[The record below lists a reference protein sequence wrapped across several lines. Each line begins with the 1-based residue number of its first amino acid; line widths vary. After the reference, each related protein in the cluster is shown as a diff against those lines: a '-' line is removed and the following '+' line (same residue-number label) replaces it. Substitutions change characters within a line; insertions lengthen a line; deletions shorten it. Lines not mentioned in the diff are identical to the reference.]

1 MASKVDRD
9 IVSAPSLHGEVH
21 RLMAAGDLQ
30 RAARACESLNTAHPG
45 YAPGWA
51 TASSIALRLGNP
63 QEALRRIDVAASLA
77 ASDPKILIQRAH
89 CLFALRRAPEAL
101 HVAESARSL
110 AGGNP
115 AVLDAVGTL
124 FSTANEEA
132 RALACYDEAV
142 AGAPANPVYWF
153 NRATV
158 RRFLGDLTGAE
169 QDYDRVIALEP
180 RDYEAYYNRAELH
193 PQTPD
198 RNHIQALEA
207 LLAAGIPDRRGEVQI
222 RFALAKELEDVGRFA
237 ESFAQLQGGA
247 GLRRRHLR
255 YDVAVDAATADWIIE
270 AFPHPPGPSLSAC
283 ESREPIFIVGLPRSG
298 TTLVD
303 RILESHSQ
311 VRSAGELDCF
321 AQAIVAACRG
331 IAGKANIPREQ
342 LVKLSASIDFAALG
356 REYLQQARRPETHEA
371 HFTDKMP
378 LNYLYCGLIR
388 RALPNARIVH
398 VTRRPMAAC
407 YAIYKTLFKAG
418 YPYSY
423 DFDDLARY
431 YAAYRKLMA
440 HWQATMPAQLYE
452 LSYESLVTDQV
463 GESRRLLAFCGL
475 EWEEACA
482 EFHRNPSA
490 AKTAS
495 ASQIRRPIYRSSVS
509 LWRNYERQ
517 LEPLR
522 RALTAAG
529 IADVEPPLIS
539 ADDTQGFRA

>member
-1 MASKVDRD
+1 VSDAEDT
-9 IVSAPSLHGEVH
+9 VSAPSLHKEAH
-21 RLMAAGDLQ
+21 RLLAAGDLQ
-30 RAARACESLNTAHPG
+30 RAAQACESLNAAHPG

-51 TASSIALRLGNP
+51 TGSSIALRLGDP
-63 QEALRRIDVAASLA
+63 QEALRRADVAASLA
-77 ASDPKILIQRAH
+77 ASDPAILIQRAH
-89 CLFALRRAPEAL
+89 CLFALRRTPEAL

-124 FSTANEEA
+124 FSMANEEA

-142 AGAPANPVYWF
+142 ARAPANPAYSF

-158 RRFLGDLTGAE
+158 KRFLGDLTGAE

-180 RDYEAYYNRAELH
+180 RDYEAYFNRADLRR
-193 PQTPD
+193 QTTD
-198 RNHIQALEA
+198 RNHIPALEA
-207 LLAAGIPDRRGEVQI
+207 LLAAGIPDWRGEVQS

-237 ESFAQLQGGA
+237 ESFAQLQSGS

-255 YDVAVDAATADWIIE
+255 YDVAVDAATADWIID
-270 AFPHPPGPSLSAC
+270 AFPHPPVAAISGC

-331 IAGKANIPREQ
+331 IAGKSNLPREQ
-342 LVKLSASIDFAALG
+342 LVKLSGSIDFPALG
-356 REYLQQARRPETHEA
+356 REYLEQARPRAASKP

-388 RALPNARIVH
+388 RALPNARIIH

-423 DFDDLARY
+423 DFDDLVRY

-440 HWQATMPAQLYE
+440 HWQSAMPAHLYE
-452 LSYESLVTDQV
+452 LSYEDLVADQI
-463 GESRRLLAFCGL
+463 GESRRLLAFCNL

-490 AKTAS
+490 SKTAS

-509 LWRNYERQ
+509 QWRNYQAE

-529 IADVEPPLIS
+529 IPDVELPL
-539 ADDTQGFRA
+539 DPGDHTQGFRV